1 MHLHEYQAKELLL
14 KFNLPSPEFVV
25 ISSLGEL
32 NTAIETLQLESAVL
46 KVQIHAGGRGKAGG
60 VRVAQNQAEIRA
72 LTEELL
78 GKRIFT
84 KQTGSQGIV
93 VRQILLSPLIEIVQ
107 EYYLAATI
115 DRKLGKAV
123 IIASQEGGVEI
134 EEVAAAA
141 PEKILKLEIPL
152 YDGLRHYHL
161 IEIAKFMGWKSDVAE
176 QGMMI
181 CKNLARAFLELDA
194 ELIEINPLVLT
205 GDDELT
211 VLDAKLSVDD
221 NALFRHSDILKCRDL
236 SQLPAPESAAI
247 EQNLAYIS
255 MDGDIGCMVNGA
267 GLAMATMDIINY
279 YGGKPANFLD
289 VGGSATED
297 RISEGFKIVVKDP
310 NVKAVLVNIFG
321 GIMNCETIA
330 AGIISALKES
340 PIHIPLIVRMEGTH
354 VEQGKKRLADAQL
367 SIEVVD
373 GLTEA
378 AQKAVKM
385 ARGSSWA
392 F

>member
-14 KFNLPSPEFVV
+14 KFNIPSPEFIV
-25 ISSLGEL
+25 ISSLSEL
-32 NTAIETLQLESAVL
+32 DTAIESLKLENAVL

-60 VRVAQNQAEIRA
+60 VKVANHQAEIRTFA
-72 LTEELL
+72 QELL
-78 GKRIFT
+78 GKHIYT
-84 KQTGSQGIV
+84 KQTGSQGIIA
-93 VRQILLSPLIEIVQ
+93 RQILLSPLVEIVK

-134 EEVAAAA
+134 EEIAAKA

-161 IEIAKFMGWKSDVAE
+161 VEIAKFMGWKNDTAE

-181 CKNLARAFLELDA
+181 CKNLARAFFELDA

-211 VLDAKLSVDD
+211 ALDTKLSVDD
-221 NALFRHSDILKCRDL
+221 NALFRHPDILKCRDL
-236 SQLPAPESAAI
+236 SQLPLLEGAAI

-255 MDGDIGCMVNGA
+255 MNGEIGCMVNGA

-289 VGGSATED
+289 VGGGATED
-297 RISEGFKIVVKDP
+297 RISEGFKIIVKDP
-310 NVKAVLVNIFG
+310 KVKAVLVNIFG

-330 AGIISALKES
+330 AGIINALQES
-340 PIHIPLIVRMEGTH
+340 PIDIPLIVRMEGTH
-354 VEQGKKRLADAQL
+354 VEQGKKMLADAKL

-378 AQKAVKM
+378 AQKAVQM
-385 ARGSSWA
+385 ARGS
-392 F
+392 